1 MASTTGNLEY
11 GTASPAAQAANRTPM
26 PPDREGWLAVFV
38 AIEHIWASPS
48 AWSPEAA
55 RAKGELVFDYGV
67 QPEQTVHQ
75 YTAVMESGSR
85 EDALPSITTPT
96 LVLHGSHDTL
106 IHPSGGRRT
115 AALIPDATY
124 IELEGLGHDL
134 PAAFWPTVADHV
146 RALADRA

>member
-1 MASTTGNLEY
+1 MIKDFETFFEHTEGWMAEISKVEY
-11 GTASPAAQAANRTPM
+11 GDPETQGDMLRALSPIHKANR
-26 PPDREGWLAVFV
+26 AV
-38 AIEHIWASPS
+38 A
-48 AWSPEAA
+48 
-55 RAKGELVFDYGV
+55 
-67 QPEQTVHQ
+67 
-75 YTAVMESGSR
+75 
-85 EDALPSITTPT
+85 PT